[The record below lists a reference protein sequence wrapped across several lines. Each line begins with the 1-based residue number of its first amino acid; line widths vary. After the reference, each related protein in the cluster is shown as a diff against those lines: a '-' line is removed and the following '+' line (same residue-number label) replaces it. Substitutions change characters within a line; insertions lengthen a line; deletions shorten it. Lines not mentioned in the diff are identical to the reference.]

1 MAKFSYLFVF
11 LCFCLNIGIVDVPE
25 HGLSH
30 FSTLPV
36 TSETRRYF
44 FDFDHPEPT
53 MFVYVWIRSDCQ
65 TELHLFQVLSME
77 PTVLSLSRSN
87 ITSDAYYR
95 EKYYRVMVLE
105 QKDCM
110 FITHCYFAI
119 SYKGVSNTTDCVI
132 DFRLDRG
139 LKLSLNQK
147 YSIAS
152 GVYNMSDPTHFEIH
166 NHLYMIQPKAA
177 DLPVLLAVDNGG
189 DYAVTL
195 THSWGI
201 SSSVYVS
208 FNRGSFRVIIP
219 LQGSHA
225 EIPMLFVWIDIV
237 NGPAY
242 TVRFEP
248 GSKEPYPL
256 MWMYIAFG
264 VLTSLFVLSCGFVLL
279 GFRHNRLD
287 NDEVSIIHE
296 DVAPDMAT
304 SEDLRML
311 DLITW
316 NDKRNCKNL
325 ECCICLDEFEKGA
338 VVRILPCMHGF
349 HQTCI
354 DTWLLSRQRKC
365 PLCNQDILDAHNFH
379 RSSTSRQQSIELG
392 VLGKNVRTS
401 SRMSSGDS
409 VDKYGFFEDA
419 SDTDVATLSY
429 GSRES
434 SIGRR
439 SFNFTLKPTE

>member
-1 MAKFSYLFVF
+1 MAIFDYLIVYLF
-11 LCFCLNIGIVDVPE
+11 FCLNQGIVDVPE

-53 MFVYVWIRSDCQ
+53 TFVYVWIRCDCHVDM
-65 TELHLFQVLSME
+65 HLFQVISLE
-77 PTVLSLSRSN
+77 PTVLQLSRSN
-87 ITSDAYYR
+87 ITADTYHR
-95 EKYYRVMVLE
+95 EKYYRVLVLE

-110 FITHCYFAI
+110 FITHCYFAL
-119 SYKGVSNTTDCVI
+119 SYEGVSNTTDCVI

-139 LKLSLNQK
+139 LKLSMNQD
-147 YSIAS
+147 YSIAG
-152 GVYNMSDPTHFEIH
+152 GVYNMTDSSHFEIH
-166 NHLYMIQPKAA
+166 NHLYMIQPTAT
-177 DLPVLLAVDNGG
+177 DLPVLLSVENED

-208 FNRGSFRVIIP
+208 FNKGSFRVIIP
-219 LQGSHA
+219 LKDAPNQ
-225 EIPMLFVWIDIV
+225 IPQLFVWIDIV
-237 NGPAY
+237 TGPAY

-248 GSKEPYPL
+248 GSKDPYPL

-279 GFRHNRLD
+279 GFKHNRLN
-287 NDEVSIIHE
+287 NDELSIIHE
-296 DVAPDMAT
+296 DDLGPDMAT
-304 SEDLRML
+304 TEDLQML

-316 NDKRNCKNL
+316 TDKRDCKNL
-325 ECCICLDEFEKGA
+325 ECCICLDEFEKGD

-349 HQTCI
+349 HQPCI

-365 PLCNQDILDAHNFH
+365 PLCNQDILDAHNLH
-379 RSSTSRQQSIELG
+379 RSSTSRCQSIELG
-392 VLGKNVRTS
+392 TLGKLSHVRTS
-401 SRMSSGDS
+401 SRMSSGGRLS
-409 VDKYGFFEDA
+409 QL
-419 SDTDVATLSY
+419 ATFY
-429 GSRES
+429 E
-434 SIGRR
+434 
-439 SFNFTLKPTE
+439 